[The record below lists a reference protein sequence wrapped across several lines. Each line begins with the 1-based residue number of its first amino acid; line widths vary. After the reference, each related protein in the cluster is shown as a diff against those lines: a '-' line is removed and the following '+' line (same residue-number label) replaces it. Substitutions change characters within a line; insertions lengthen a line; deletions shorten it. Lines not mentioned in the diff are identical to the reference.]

1 MSCFCSWYIG
11 PSAKQFRIVS
21 LQSFSGNSRLSPGL
35 CFVSEATLGSK
46 LASARVRPKTSFN
59 FEEPPDEGVTMI
71 HPYPEAGRFCMTGV
85 FRFRM
90 SVIVLNL
97 ETRGKGL
104 RRV

>member
-1 MSCFCSWYIG
+1 M
-11 PSAKQFRIVS
+11 
-21 LQSFSGNSRLSPGL
+21 
-35 CFVSEATLGSK
+35 
-46 LASARVRPKTSFN
+46 RPKTSFN